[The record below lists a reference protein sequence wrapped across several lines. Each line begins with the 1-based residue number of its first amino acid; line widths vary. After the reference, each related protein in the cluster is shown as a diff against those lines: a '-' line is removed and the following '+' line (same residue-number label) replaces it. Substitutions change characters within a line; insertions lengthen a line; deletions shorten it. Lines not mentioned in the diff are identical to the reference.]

1 MHTLSDYNFK
11 GINAPWWVNLSVDTT
26 GVLTVTNIVSG
37 YSQQFAVGESFE
49 TKDEMLGIIVN
60 SVLSFTETS
69 LDSDNNVTR
78 KFPIL
83 HHFIDPLGEIVLDYN
98 KKTHL
103 FETTHHKS
111 GVPIGSYT
119 LSDLFLRGPVIIDL
133 DRDVHEMMMRLGM
146 L

>member
-1 MHTLSDYNFK
+1 MQSLSDYNFK
-11 GINAPWWVNLSVDTT
+11 DINAPWWVNLSVDTA

-49 TKDEMLGIIVN
+49 TKDEMLGVIVN

-69 LDSDNNVTR
+69 LDSGNNVTK

-83 HHFIDPLGEIVLDYN
+83 HHFIDPLGEIAIAYN
-98 KKTHL
+98 KKTNL
-103 FETTHHKS
+103 FETTHTKT
-111 GVPIGSYT
+111 GVPINFYS
-119 LSDLFLRGPVIIDL
+119 LSDLFLRGPVILDL
-133 DRDVHEMMMRLGM
+133 DRDVHEMMTRLGM